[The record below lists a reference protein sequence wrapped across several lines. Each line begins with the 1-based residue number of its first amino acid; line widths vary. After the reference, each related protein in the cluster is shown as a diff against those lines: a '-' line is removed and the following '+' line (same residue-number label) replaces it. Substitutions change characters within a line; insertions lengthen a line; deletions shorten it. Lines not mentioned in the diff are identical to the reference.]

1 MKLKGFQNR
10 TFLLLK
16 SELPVEKEHLLLSVQ
31 FSRHQKS
38 MLKEV
43 KKRWGKESRG
53 RKGRLKKG
61 IELAVLY
68 KCNFKV
74 YGKGK

>member
-1 MKLKGFQNR
+1 
-10 TFLLLK
+10 
-16 SELPVEKEHLLLSVQ
+16 
-31 FSRHQKS
+31 